1 MLALS
6 HQLARWVL
14 GNRRSE
20 QRAYAGMRSER
31 STTMYGMR
39 VTHKGVGAR
48 AGFLALA
55 LVIGA
60 GLTAAPIYAQD
71 KKAPAAAAKP
81 AAPAKPAA
89 GAAANSA
96 GTTANSVAKLEEKDQ
111 SAWVK
116 LCEKAPNITDPKKE
130 LNVCLTHHE
139 RLDGNTGMVL
149 VSAAIRKVE
158 GQDKEALMVMVPLG
172 MALPPGV
179 QVKVDDKEPVK
190 LQFTLCHAAGCTA
203 EGEATKAIVDQMK
216 TGKQVVVAAIN
227 LAGKAIGFPVPLTG
241 FDKAY
246 AGPPV
251 DNEKYKEARKRLMV
265 AIRDRQLEIAKKAQE
280 EASTKKPEQ
289 ATKKQN

>member
-1 MLALS
+1 M
-6 HQLARWVL
+6 
-14 GNRRSE
+14 
-20 QRAYAGMRSER
+20 
-31 STTMYGMR
+31 
-39 VTHKGVGAR
+39 GAR
-48 AGFLALA
+48 AG
-55 LVIGA
+55 
-60 GLTAAPIYAQD
+60 LTALMLSVGIGLSANPALAQD
-71 KKAPAAAAKP
+71 KKAPAPAAGK
-81 AAPAKPAA
+81 AAPAAAAPAA
-89 GAAANSA
+89 AA
-96 GTTANSVAKLEEKDQ
+96 EQ

-116 LCEKAPNITDPKKE
+116 LCEKAPSLTEPKKE

-179 QVKVDDKEPVK
+179 QVKVDEKEPVK

-203 EGEATKAIVDQMK
+203 EGEATAAVIEQMK

-251 DNEKYKEARKRLMV
+251 DNEKYKEARKRLMS
-265 AIRDRQLEIAKKAQE
+265 AIRERQIEMAKKAKE
-280 EASTKKPEQ
+280 EAAAKQ
-289 ATKKQN
+289 AGGAAAPAAAGAAATPKKQ

>member
-1 MLALS
+1 M
-6 HQLARWVL
+6 
-14 GNRRSE
+14 
-20 QRAYAGMRSER
+20 
-31 STTMYGMR
+31 
-39 VTHKGVGAR
+39 GAR
-48 AGFLALA
+48 AG
-55 LVIGA
+55 
-60 GLTAAPIYAQD
+60 LTALMLAVGVGLSANPAAAQD
-71 KKAPAAAAKP
+71 KKGAPAAAPKGAP
-81 AAPAKPAA
+81 AAPAA
-89 GAAANSA
+89 GNAP
-96 GTTANSVAKLEEKDQ
+96 EQ

-116 LCEKAPNITDPKKE
+116 LCEKAPSLAEPKKE

-149 VSAAIRKVE
+149 VSAAIRQVE

-203 EGEATKAIVDQMK
+203 EGEASKAVIDQMK

-246 AGPPV
+246 AGAPV
-251 DNEKYKEARKRLMV
+251 DNEKYKEARKRLMS
-265 AIRDRQLEIAKKAQE
+265 AIRERQIEMAKKAKD
-280 EASTKKPEQ
+280 EAAAKQ
-289 ATKKQN
+289 AGGAAAPAAAPAKKQ

>member
-1 MLALS
+1 M
-6 HQLARWVL
+6 
-14 GNRRSE
+14 
-20 QRAYAGMRSER
+20 
-31 STTMYGMR
+31 
-39 VTHKGVGAR
+39 GAR
-48 AGFLALA
+48 AGLTALMLSVSIGFLATPVL
-55 LVIGA
+55 
-60 GLTAAPIYAQD
+60 AQD
-71 KKAPAAAAKP
+71 KKAPAAAPAGAKP
-81 AAPAKPAA
+81 AAAAKPAA
-89 GAAANSA
+89 GAAPAASA
-96 GTTANSVAKLEEKDQ
+96 PAGDQ

-116 LCEKAPNITDPKKE
+116 LCEKAPSLTEPKKE

-149 VSAAIRKVE
+149 VSAAIRQVE

-179 QVKVDDKEPVK
+179 QVKVDEKDPVK

-203 EGEATKAIVDQMK
+203 EGEATKAVIEQMK

-251 DNEKYKEARKRLMV
+251 DNEKYKEARKRLMS
-265 AIRDRQLEIAKKAQE
+265 AIRERQIEMAKKAKD
-280 EASTKKPEQ
+280 EADAKQ
-289 ATKKQN
+289 ASGGAAAPAAAKKQ

>member
-1 MLALS
+1 M
-6 HQLARWVL
+6 
-14 GNRRSE
+14 
-20 QRAYAGMRSER
+20 GMR
-31 STTMYGMR
+31 
-39 VTHKGVGAR
+39 
-48 AGFLALA
+48 
-55 LVIGA
+55 A
-60 GLTAAPIYAQD
+60 GLTALMLSAGIGLVATPVLAQQ
-71 KKAPAAAAKP
+71 KP
-81 AAPAKPAA
+81 AAPAPAAGAKPAA
-89 GAAANSA
+89 GAAPAA
-96 GTTANSVAKLEEKDQ
+96 GAPAGDQ

-116 LCEKAPNITDPKKE
+116 LCEKAPSITEPKKE

-203 EGEATKAIVDQMK
+203 EGEATKAVIDQMK

-227 LAGKAIGFPVPLTG
+227 LAGKAIGFPVPLNG

-246 AGPPV
+246 AGAPV
-251 DNEKYKEARKRLMV
+251 DNAKYKEARQRLM
-265 AIRDRQLEIAKKAQE
+265 AQIRERQIEMVKKAREEAAAKQAGGAAGAAAPAKKQ
-280 EASTKKPEQ
+280 
-289 ATKKQN
+289 

>member
-1 MLALS
+1 MLA
-6 HQLARWVL
+6 V
-14 GNRRSE
+14 
-20 QRAYAGMRSER
+20 
-31 STTMYGMR
+31 
-39 VTHKGVGAR
+39 GVGLSANP
-48 AGFLALA
+48 
-55 LVIGA
+55 
-60 GLTAAPIYAQD
+60 AAAQD
-71 KKAPAAAAKP
+71 KKGAPAAAPKGAP
-81 AAPAKPAA
+81 AAPAA
-89 GAAANSA
+89 GNAP
-96 GTTANSVAKLEEKDQ
+96 EQ

-116 LCEKAPNITDPKKE
+116 LCEKAPSLAEPKKE

-149 VSAAIRKVE
+149 VSAAIRQVE

-203 EGEATKAIVDQMK
+203 EGEASKAVIDQMK

-246 AGPPV
+246 AGAPV
-251 DNEKYKEARKRLMV
+251 DNEKYKEARKRLMS
-265 AIRDRQLEIAKKAQE
+265 AIRERQIEMAKKAKD
-280 EASTKKPEQ
+280 EAAAKQ
-289 ATKKQN
+289 AGGAAAPAAAPAKKQ